1 MNTITLATVT
11 LLADVGFWD
20 TRLGGYLESL
30 LKAIGWAIA
39 GGIGMGLG
47 LIISLKIFTMLT
59 REVDEWALV
68 KANNIPIGIV
78 LGTVV
83 LGTSLVIALCAKPG

>member
-1 MNTITLATVT
+1 MNTIALSAIT

-20 TRLGGYLESL
+20 SRLGGYTEAL
-30 LKAIGWAIA
+30 LKAIGWAVA

-59 REVDEWALV
+59 RDVDEWALV
-68 KANNIPIGIV
+68 KANNVPIGIV

>member
-1 MNTITLATVT
+1 MNTTMLATITL
-11 LLADVGFWD
+11 LGDVGFWD
-20 TRLGGYLESL
+20 SRLGMYIETL
-30 LKAIGWAIA
+30 LKAIGWAVA

-59 REVDEWALV
+59 REVDEWGLV